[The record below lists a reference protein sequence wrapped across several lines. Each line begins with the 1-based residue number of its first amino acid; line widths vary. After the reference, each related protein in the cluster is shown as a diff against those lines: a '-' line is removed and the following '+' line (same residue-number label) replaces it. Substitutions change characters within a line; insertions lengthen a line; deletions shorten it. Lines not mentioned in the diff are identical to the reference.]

1 MQKSVRS
8 IMMFG
13 LAAALI
19 GLLSNPV
26 VRAQEAPTRSNISE
40 EELRVFAKAYVQVDR
55 IRLAFEPM
63 LRNTQNPEQVQNIQQ
78 EATGKMEKAV
88 EEQGLTKES
97 YMTIFNIVN
106 GDTELRAKTIKMI
119 EEEQKNP

>member
-1 MQKSVRS
+1 MEKLVRS
-8 IMMFG
+8 TTTFT

-26 VRAQEAPTRSNISE
+26 VRAQEGPAQRNISE

-55 IRLAFEPM
+55 IRLAFEPV
-63 LRNTQNPEQVQNIQQ
+63 LGNAQNPEQVQNIQQ

-97 YMTIFNIVN
+97 YMTIFNIIN
-106 GDTELRAKTIKMI
+106 RDTELRAKTIKMI

>member
-1 MQKSVRS
+1 MEKLVRS
-8 IMMFG
+8 TTTFT

-26 VRAQEAPTRSNISE
+26 VRAQEGPAQRNISE

-55 IRLAFEPM
+55 IRLAFEPV
-63 LRNTQNPEQVQNIQQ
+63 LGNAQNPEQVHNIQQ

-97 YMTIFNIVN
+97 YMTIFNIIN
-106 GDTELRAKTIKMI
+106 RDTELRAKTIKMI